1 MNHSDQDTL
10 FIREAIE
17 LAKIH
22 SHSGG
27 GGPFGVVITKDG
39 NVVSRGWNEV
49 VSTNDP
55 TAHAEISA
63 IRSACRK
70 LGTFNLS
77 GCVLY
82 SSCEP
87 CPMCLGAIYWARID
101 HIVFAAGRA
110 DAAAVGFDDD
120 HIYREIQLPLVTRSI
135 SMTQSLRDEAVE
147 VMRAWSD
154 LPNSTMY

>member
-1 MNHSDQDTL
+1 MNRTDQDTR

-22 SHSGG
+22 SHAGS
-27 GGPFGVVITKDG
+27 GGPFGVVITKAG
-39 NVVSRGWNEV
+39 KVVSRGWNEV

-70 LGTFNLS
+70 LSTFNLS

-135 SMTQSLRDEAVE
+135 SMTQFLRDEAVE
-147 VMRAWSD
+147 VMRAWCD
-154 LPNSTMY
+154 LPDSTMY

>member
-1 MNHSDQDTL
+1 MNHSDRDAL

-22 SHSGG
+22 SHSGS
-27 GGPFGVVITKDG
+27 GGPFGVVIVKDAKI
-39 NVVSRGWNEV
+39 VSRGRNEV
-49 VSTNDP
+49 FSSNDP

-63 IRSACRK
+63 IRSACQK

-77 GCVLY
+77 GCILY

-87 CPMCLGAIYWARID
+87 CPMCLGAIYWARIN
-101 HIVFAAGRA
+101 HIVFAAGRE

-120 HIYREIQLPLVTRSI
+120 YIYREIQLPLLTRSI
-135 SMTQSLRDEAVE
+135 NMTQSLRDEAVE

-154 LPNSTMY
+154 LPNSTIY

>member
-1 MNHSDQDTL
+1 MNHSDQEVR

-22 SHSGG
+22 SRSGE
-27 GGPFGVVITKDG
+27 GGPFGVVIVKQG
-39 NVVSRGWNEV
+39 SIVGRGWNEV

-55 TAHAEISA
+55 TAHAEVVA
-63 IRSACRK
+63 IRSACQK
-70 LGTFNLS
+70 LGVFNLS

-101 HIVFAAGRA
+101 RIVFAAGRA

-120 HIYREIQLPLVTRSI
+120 YIYREIQLPRMTRSI
-135 SMTQSLRDEAVE
+135 SMTQFLRDEAVE

-154 LPNSTMY
+154 LPNNTIY

>member
-1 MNHSDQDTL
+1 MNHPDQDAL

-22 SHSGG
+22 SHSGR
-27 GGPFGVVITKDG
+27 GGPFGVVIVKEGDI
-39 NVVSRGWNEV
+39 VSRGWNKV
-49 VSTNDP
+49 LSTNDP
-55 TAHAEISA
+55 TAHAEIVA
-63 IRSACRK
+63 IRSACQK

-110 DAAAVGFDDD
+110 DAAAVGFDDEN
-120 HIYREIQLPLVTRSI
+120 IYREIQLPLVTRSI

-154 LPNSTMY
+154 MPNSTTY

>member
-1 MNHSDQDTL
+1 MKSPDQDMR
-10 FIREAIE
+10 FIREAIR

-22 SHSGG
+22 SHKGSD
-27 GGPFGVVITKDG
+27 GPFGVVIVKDG
-39 NVVSRGWNEV
+39 AVVSRGWNKV
-49 VSTNDP
+49 VSTKDP
-55 TAHAEISA
+55 TAHAEVAA

-70 LGTFNLS
+70 QGSFNLS

-87 CPMCLGAIYWARID
+87 CPMCLAATYWARINR
-101 HIVFAAGRA
+101 IVFAADRR

-120 HIYREIQLPLVTRSI
+120 YIYREIQLPLITRSI
-135 SMTQSLRDEAVE
+135 SMTQFLRDEAIE

-154 LPNSTMY
+154 LPNNTMY

>member
-1 MNHSDQDTL
+1 MNHSDQDLL

-17 LAKIH
+17 LAKVH
-22 SHSGG
+22 SRSGC
-27 GGPFGVVITKDG
+27 GGPFGVVIVKHG
-39 NVVSRGWNEV
+39 NIVSRGWNKV
-49 VSTNDP
+49 LSTNDP
-55 TAHAEISA
+55 TAHAEVVA
-63 IRSACRK
+63 IRSACQT
-70 LGTFNLS
+70 LNTFNLS

-101 HIVFAAGRA
+101 HIIFAAGRA

-120 HIYREIQLPLVTRSI
+120 HIYREIQLPLMTRSI
-135 SMTQSLRDEAVE
+135 SMTQFLRDEAVE

-154 LPNSTMY
+154 IPNNTMY